1 MEIDP
6 ATAAALGFPKLK
18 YAWVE
23 RERRWL
29 CREIPLARVTQVDA
43 ITDLYVAGTRL
54 RLREAIP
61 LDGGPPMR
69 RLTRKADV
77 DAATRLL
84 TSIYLAPEEFALLA
98 DLPGQRI
105 RKTRHRLA
113 AEGGVTVSVDRFEGP
128 LEGLI
133 LAEAEFET
141 AEALAEFWHKRMRE
155 ELGIAGQDAQ
165 KLSRLFHQE
174 YQGSRYS
181 FGYPACPRLEDQ
193 EKLFT
198 LLDPGRIDVTLTEE
212 FQLEPEQSTS
222 AIIVHHPEAK
232 YFSIE

>member
-1 MEIDP
+1 MDIDP
-6 ATAAALGFPKLK
+6 AAAAALGFPKLK

-29 CREIPLARVTQVDA
+29 CREIPMDRVIGADA
-43 ITDLYVAGTRL
+43 IVDLYVTGTRL
-54 RLREAIP
+54 RLREATP

-98 DLPGQRI
+98 GLPGHRLS
-105 RKTRHRLA
+105 KTRHRLA
-113 AEGGVTVSVDRFEGP
+113 PQNGVTVSVDRFEGP

-141 AEALAEFWHKRMRE
+141 HEALAAFPMPDFAVRE
-155 ELGIAGQDAQ
+155 VTDDP
-165 KLSRLFHQE
+165 
-174 YQGSRYS
+174 RYT
-181 FGYPACPRLEDQ
+181 GGVLIRDGL
-193 EKLFT
+193 
-198 LLDPGRIDVTLTEE
+198 PG
-212 FQLEPEQSTS
+212 
-222 AIIVHHPEAK
+222 
-232 YFSIE
+232 

>member
-1 MEIDP
+1 MDVDP

-29 CREIPLARVTQVDA
+29 CHEIPMDQVIGADA
-43 ITDLYVAGTRL
+43 ITDLYVTGTRL

-77 DAATRLL
+77 DPATRLL

-98 DLPGQRI
+98 DLPGRRI

-113 AEGGVTVSVDRFEGP
+113 PQGGITISIDRFEGP
-128 LEGLI
+128 LAGLI

-141 AEALAEFWHKRMRE
+141 ADALAAFPMPDFALRE
-155 ELGIAGQDAQ
+155 VTDDP
-165 KLSRLFHQE
+165 
-174 YQGSRYS
+174 RYTGGALIRDGLPS
-181 FGYPACPRLEDQ
+181 
-193 EKLFT
+193 
-198 LLDPGRIDVTLTEE
+198 
-212 FQLEPEQSTS
+212 
-222 AIIVHHPEAK
+222 
-232 YFSIE
+232 

>member
-29 CREIPLARVTQVDA
+29 CREIPMDRVVGADS
-43 ITDLYVAGTRL
+43 IVDLYVTGTRL
-54 RLREAIP
+54 RLREATP

-77 DAATRLL
+77 SAETRLL

-98 DLPGQRI
+98 RLPGERL

-113 AEGGVTVSVDRFEGP
+113 PVDGVTLSVDRFEGP

-141 AEALAEFWHKRMRE
+141 AAALVAFPMPDFAVRE
-155 ELGIAGQDAQ
+155 VTDDPRYAGGALIRDG
-165 KLSRLFHQE
+165 L
-174 YQGSRYS
+174 
-181 FGYPACPRLEDQ
+181 PA
-193 EKLFT
+193 
-198 LLDPGRIDVTLTEE
+198 
-212 FQLEPEQSTS
+212 
-222 AIIVHHPEAK
+222 
-232 YFSIE
+232 

>member
-6 ATAAALGFPKLK
+6 KTAASLGFPKLK

-29 CREIPLARVTQVDA
+29 CREVPMDRVIDA
-43 ITDLYVAGTRL
+43 DSIVDLYVTGTRL
-54 RLREAIP
+54 RLREATP

-98 DLPGQRI
+98 GLPGKVI

-113 AEGGVTVSVDRFEGP
+113 LEGGVTMSVDRFEGE
-128 LEGLI
+128 LAGLI
-133 LAEAEFET
+133 LAEREFET
-141 AEALAEFWHKRMRE
+141 HEAMAAFLAPDFCVRE
-155 ELGIAGQDAQ
+155 VTDDP
-165 KLSRLFHQE
+165 
-174 YQGSRYS
+174 RYT
-181 FGYPACPRLEDQ
+181 GGALIRDGLPA
-193 EKLFT
+193 
-198 LLDPGRIDVTLTEE
+198 
-212 FQLEPEQSTS
+212 
-222 AIIVHHPEAK
+222 
-232 YFSIE
+232 

>member
-1 MEIDP
+1 MDIDP
-6 ATAAALGFPKLK
+6 TAAAALGFPKLK

-29 CREIPLARVTQVDA
+29 CREIPMDRVIGAETIV
-43 ITDLYVAGTRL
+43 DLYVTGTRL
-54 RLREAIP
+54 RLREATA

-84 TSIYLAPEEFALLA
+84 TSIYLAPEEFALLSG
-98 DLPGQRI
+98 LPGQRL

-113 AEGGVTVSVDRFEGP
+113 PQDGVTVSVDRFEGP

-141 AEALAEFWHKRMRE
+141 PEALAAFPMPDFAVRE
-155 ELGIAGQDAQ
+155 VTDDP
-165 KLSRLFHQE
+165 
-174 YQGSRYS
+174 RYT
-181 FGYPACPRLEDQ
+181 GGVLIRDGLP
-193 EKLFT
+193 T
-198 LLDPGRIDVTLTEE
+198 
-212 FQLEPEQSTS
+212 
-222 AIIVHHPEAK
+222 
-232 YFSIE
+232 